1 MQTATVQHWANQP
14 TKALIEHILTAYH
27 DKHREQLPELI
38 QLARK
43 IEAVHSDH
51 VDCPVGLTEHLSE
64 MFQELES
71 HMMKE
76 EQILFPMLAGGL
88 FPQAPIAVMLE
99 EHDHHELMLERLQ
112 FITQRLKAPYDACGS
127 WIILYDGLRQFI
139 NELQQHIDLEN
150 SVLFQPKAAPKHGNG
165 GHCCGGCQ

>member
-1 MQTATVQHWANQP
+1 MQIATVQHWAKQP
-14 TKALIEHILTAYH
+14 TKVLVEHILTTFH

-38 QLARK
+38 QLAGK
-43 IEAVHSDH
+43 IESVHSDH
-51 VDCPVGLTEHLSE
+51 VDCPVGLTEHLTE

-76 EQILFPMLAGGL
+76 EQILFPMLVGGL

-99 EHDHHELMLERLQ
+99 EHEQHEHMLERLQ
-112 FITQRLKAPYDACGS
+112 FITQNLKAPYDACGS

-139 NELQQHIDLEN
+139 SELQQHIDLEN
-150 SVLFQPKAAPKHGNG
+150 SVLFQPKEPPKHGNG